1 MTRTPCPTADPLA
14 VADGAGRVHG
24 VPDLRGAD
32 ASVLPSVLSP
42 RPTPGSRCSPRPS
55 CSPTP

>member
-1 MTRTPCPTADPLA
+1 M
-14 VADGAGRVHG
+14 
-24 VPDLRGAD
+24 PDLRVAA

-42 RPTPGSRCSPRPS
+42 RPTPSSRCSPRPS